1 MSSSSVLRDR
11 KLLHTFALRFTD
23 SLTSMTLTFSAPL
36 LVYTATHNA
45 AWTGISFLLQWLP
58 CLTALPIA
66 GPLVDQ
72 FGPRR
77 MFIITDLARLTIVL
91 LTMVGLSLYPHAW
104 LLIVA
109 LAVSGGML
117 ARMSFVAAEHLGR
130 SNSDNKM
137 ATHIQAVQVGIDQSV
152 QVIGPMLGGLLL
164 VLGQRAVLAG
174 IAGMASISVLLALRL
189 SATHRT
195 VNAVNLA
202 SIVQRLGDGFRTM
215 VTKRPLFFT
224 VASTASSNLLLA
236 LITAM
241 TPAFVAQQFHLGSS
255 SVGMLWSTGAVASIA
270 PLVGAGLLIKR
281 WGVIRIGQFATLG
294 CCAAAFLAG
303 MSTTFAMYAIA
314 VGAFL
319 CMDCVVA
326 LFLRA
331 MRAELVSKEQF
342 GSVVGATL
350 LVLLLPYPIAGAL
363 LAIVPF
369 QFMGTLL
376 AGSATVVAV
385 IAIYSFWQIKRSL
398 EPTVAVPEF
407 QVAEA

>member
-1 MSSSSVLRDR
+1 MSSNSVLRDR

-23 SLTSMTLTFSAPL
+23 SLTSTTLTFSAPL
-36 LVYTATHNA
+36 LVYAATHNA
-45 AWTGISFLLQWLP
+45 TWSGISFLLQWLP

-77 MFIITDLARLTIVL
+77 MFIITDSARLVIVL
-91 LTMVGLSLYPHAW
+91 LTMAGLTLYPRAW

-109 LAVSGGML
+109 LAVSSGIL

-130 SNSDNKM
+130 SAGKRQM

-164 VLGQRAVLAG
+164 LLGQRVVLG
-174 IAGMASISVLLALRL
+174 SIATMAAASVLLALRL
-189 SATHRT
+189 GTTPRAAST
-195 VNAVNLA
+195 VSIA
-202 SIVQRLGDGFRTM
+202 SIAHRLGDGFRIMT
-215 VTKRPLFFT
+215 TKRQLFFT
-224 VASTASSNLLLA
+224 VASTAASNLLLA

-241 TPAFVAQQFHLGSS
+241 TPAFVAQRFHLGSS
-255 SVGMLWSTGAVASIA
+255 SVGILWSTGAIASII

-281 WGVIRIGQFATLG
+281 WGVMRIGRFATLG
-294 CCAAAFLAG
+294 CCAAALLAG
-303 MSTTFAMYAIA
+303 TSTTFVTYAIA

-331 MRAELVSKEQF
+331 MRAELVPKEQF

-350 LVLLLPYPIAGAL
+350 LVLLLPYPVAGAL
-363 LAIVPF
+363 LALVPF
-369 QFMGTLL
+369 HLMGALL
-376 AGSATVVAV
+376 ACSAIGVATITV
-385 IAIYSFWQIKRSL
+385 YSFWQIKRNAG
-398 EPTVAVPEF
+398 PVVMPEL
-407 QVAEA
+407 QIAEA